1 MTHRPL
7 VILLDCFLL
16 SLLKMETSHKP
27 PIFCWSSKL
36 SIHFISYNISIK
48 YSAHFLW
55 GQGLFLAAVTE
66 YPRLVFIQNKN
77 LFLTGL

>member
-1 MTHRPL
+1 MTHLPL

-36 SIHFISYNISIK
+36 SIHFISQNISIQ
-48 YSAHFLW
+48 YPAHFLW
-55 GQGLFLAAVTE
+55 GAMSTVCQDLFPAAVTE
-66 YPRLVFIQNKN
+66 YPRLDN
-77 LFLTGL
+77 L